1 MEVYVYITRAL
12 ILADSMKKGLKE
24 TLRLERKE
32 KREPPKM
39 KRKKKRERRSIPND
53 AV

>member
-24 TLRLERKE
+24 TLQERKKRTTKNE
-32 KREPPKM
+32 KE
-39 KRKKKRERRSIPND
+39 KKRERRSIPND

>member
-24 TLRLERKE
+24 TLRLARG
-32 KREPPKM
+32 
-39 KRKKKRERRSIPND
+39 KKKENHQK
-53 AV
+53 